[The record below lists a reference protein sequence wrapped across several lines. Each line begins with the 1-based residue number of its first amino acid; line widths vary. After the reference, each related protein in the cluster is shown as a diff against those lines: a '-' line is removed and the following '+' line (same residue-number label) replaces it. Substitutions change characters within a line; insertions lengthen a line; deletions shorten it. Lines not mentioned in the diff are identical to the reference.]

1 MRTDELLVLLILAVL
16 LALMWRWLVKWGR
29 ETSEKK
35 YEDGQQATAW
45 TAWSSGPDTTL
56 APLDDAPDG
65 PVPFGYKTGWLAVKC
80 EAPCR
85 LIEALGLR
93 DPKPANWTTG
103 LARAGYQGQVF
114 VSPVLDGYVLAVGL
128 WAEDLEGIPGR
139 TERLVEGFPEVQL
152 FGTHR
157 ISDYHYWTKYVNG
170 KAARN
175 YIYQNSGVVW
185 DEGDLTPEELAL
197 GFERFPRTGRESSWF
212 PGEEDVLDIAAAW
225 GVDPRFQKK
234 AYPPSVGWVCD

>member
-1 MRTDELLVLLILAVL
+1 MTEGRLFDLALLLILAVL
-16 LALMWRWLVKWGR
+16 LALMGRWLVKWGR
-29 ETSEKK
+29 ETAEKQ
-35 YEDGQQATAW
+35 YRADDGAG
-45 TAWSSGPDTTL
+45 WSHLPEAAL
-56 APLDDAPDG
+56 PPLDDTPDG
-65 PVPFGYKTGWLAVKC
+65 PVPFGYKMGWLAAKC
-80 EAPCR
+80 GDPHR
-85 LIEALGLR
+85 LMEVLGLR

-128 WAEDLEGIPGR
+128 WAEDLEGIPGS
-139 TERLVEGFPEVQL
+139 TERLVDTFSEVQF

-185 DEGDLTPEELAL
+185 DEGELTLEELAL